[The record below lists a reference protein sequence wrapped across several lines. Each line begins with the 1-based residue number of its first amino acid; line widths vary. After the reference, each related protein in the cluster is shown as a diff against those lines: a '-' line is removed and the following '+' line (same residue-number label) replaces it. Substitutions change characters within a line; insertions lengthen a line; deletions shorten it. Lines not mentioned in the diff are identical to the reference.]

1 MARFLS
7 LDNLATSGNPG
18 IEGENLI
25 NIDTITSWE
34 PDGDTSLWA
43 IWDESMD
50 QSAGALTPYIQI
62 DHTSTATLPAA
73 NSVLNS
79 VMNAIESIDT
89 SQNTVVKLS
98 NFLTTGITI
107 TGVDF
112 QQ

>member
-50 QSAGALTPYIQI
+50 QSAGSMTPYIQI
-62 DHTSTATLPAA
+62 DHTSTAALPTADG
-73 NSVLNS
+73 VLNS
-79 VMNAIESIDT
+79 ILRAIESMDT
-89 SQNTVVKLS
+89 NKNAVVNMS